1 MSKKRAVEVVP
12 GMRDLVLGDGDGE
25 SPRGLAQTICENA
38 VIVTGDVVEL
48 RALARAF
55 AVLARESS
63 DAVVAL
69 MRVADDCETKRRIAD
84 MTKIPT

>member
-12 GMRDLVLGDGDGE
+12 GMRDLVLGDGDG